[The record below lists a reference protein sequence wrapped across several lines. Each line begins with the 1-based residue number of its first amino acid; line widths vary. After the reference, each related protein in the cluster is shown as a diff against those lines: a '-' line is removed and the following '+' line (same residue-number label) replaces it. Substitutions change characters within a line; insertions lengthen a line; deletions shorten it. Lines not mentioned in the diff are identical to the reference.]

1 MLKGK
6 FNVKVTVIDW
16 ATISIEE
23 YGNGAISFE
32 PFLAQFRTIS
42 RAFSPLCTDPTRA
55 VGGICST

>member
-32 PFLAQFRTIS
+32 PFLAHFRRSVPIP
-42 RAFSPLCTDPTRA
+42 RAPW
-55 VGGICST
+55 VGGVCST